1 MTAGMVGKLGVVVG
15 RCGKLQ
21 RNCLLLSLLSIFAA
35 VTWAGTGGAI
45 SGTVKDSSG
54 AVVAKVTVTAIHIG
68 TGVRQEVTTDDR
80 GVYSFPV
87 LSVGHYDLE
96 FNGAGFRPYRRTGIT
111 VDANSALRVDA
122 VLQVGEKTD

>member
-1 MTAGMVGKLGVVVG
+1 MTAGMVGRLGVVVG

-21 RNCLLLSLLSIFAA
+21 RNCLLLSFLLSIFAA

-96 FNGAGFRPYRRTGIT
+96 FNGTG
-111 VDANSALRVDA
+111 L
-122 VLQVGEKTD
+122 